1 MSLNRSLNDL
11 NLIKILSSSK
21 IVYGKLRI
29 PENTQYAL
37 SPTITITFYPK
48 IIIKVANK
56 YAIERGLSDKE
67 YIAESVLKELPIL
80 MRTTP
85 FSDKTLFNFINTNF
99 SLTPDEKLEFIG
111 TLANSIEN
119 SIFNYID

>member
-1 MSLNRSLNDL
+1 LNDL